1 MVTLTTV
8 LKSGGR
14 YDVTWV
20 ERLNAGAR
28 RSIPGLDRVVCL
40 TDLDLQVAGVD
51 SVPLRHD
58 WPAWWSKFEAYRTD
72 LADDL
77 TILCDLDTV
86 FTGDA
91 GALVDDS
98 MAAMED
104 YFLKGRL
111 STALMRWRGNELD
124 HVYERFKAEPDRWMQ
139 PGSCGE
145 VPNSV
150 HGDQVVVDHLLRHGG
165 LMPEF
170 LQTRHPDLLDF
181 YDPLQVEQGPII
193 IFIGESKPDTAI
205 QAVQDVW
212 RETRLTAG
220 GFRKLH
226 LV

>member
-14 YDVTWV
+14 YDATWV

-40 TDLDLQVAGVD
+40 TDLTFQAGGVEV
-51 SVPLRHD
+51 VPLRHG
-58 WPAWWSKFEAYRTD
+58 WPAWWSKFEAFRPD

-111 STALMRWRGNELD
+111 STALMRWRQNELGHLYD
-124 HVYERFKAEPDRWMQ
+124 TFKAEPERWMQ
-139 PGSCGE
+139 PGSCGK

-150 HGDQVVVDHLLRHGG
+150 HGDQVVVDHLLRRDGR
-165 LMPEF
+165 MPDF
-170 LQTRHPDLLDF
+170 LQIRHPDLLDF
-181 YDPLQVEQGPII
+181 YDPAYADQGPII
-193 IFIGESKPDTAI
+193 IFIGDSKPDTAS
-205 QAVQDVW
+205 QAVQDAW
-212 RETRLTAG
+212 CGTWHPPKTSG
-220 GFRKLH
+220 
-226 LV
+226 